1 MVIAKTAVAVSAV
14 ADEDADAADVAVVDE
29 AKVEVAKVAPRADH
43 PWVAQK
49 EVGGQRTRSLPRPH
63 RCRRVTAV
71 TITRTVV
78 HERARANSRAL
89 LRNTANLVMSRSSRA
104 SHVRLPM
111 HSRTTGL
118 RNPNSGTHLRRLDT

>member
-29 AKVEVAKVAPRADH
+29 AKVAPRADH

-63 RCRRVTAV
+63 RCRRLTVV
-71 TITRTVV
+71 TIIRTVV
-78 HERARANSRAL
+78 HERARASSRAL
-89 LRNTANLVMSRSSRA
+89 LRNTASLAMSRSSRA
-104 SHVRLPM
+104 THAKLVR

-118 RNPNSGTHLRRLDT
+118 RSLNSGTHLHRRDM

>member
-63 RCRRVTAV
+63 RCRRLTVA
-71 TITRTVV
+71 TIIRTVV
-78 HERARANSRAL
+78 LERARASSRAL
-89 LRNTANLVMSRSSRA
+89 LRNTANLAMSRSSRA
-104 SHVRLPM
+104 THAKLVR

-118 RNPNSGTHLRRLDT
+118 RSLNSGTHLHRRDM